1 MFQTIFKASDTMLEN
16 KINKEIFPD
25 LDEITDLDNLVGNII
40 KYNVDERLFYSP
52 KTESKVLKLY
62 EYEKFKEN
70 NYSEKFIKPIYV
82 RNKKI
87 FIKSD

>member
-1 MFQTIFKASDTMLEN
+1 MLEN
-16 KINKEIFPD
+16 KIDKEIFPN
-25 LDEITDLDNLVGNII
+25 LDEIMDKDNLIGNII
-40 KYNVDERLFYSP
+40 KYNIDERLFYSP
-52 KTESKVLKLY
+52 KSTSKVIKLY
-62 EYEKFKEN
+62 EYDKFKEN